1 MRILLIG
8 PPGGGKGTQAK
19 LIMKKYN
26 IPQISTGD
34 MLREHVKSKSELGLM
49 AVEYMNKGELVP
61 DSVIL
66 EMMMGKFNKPDC
78 INGYILD
85 GFPRTIPQAKGLDLL
100 LKKSNNKIDKVI
112 VISVSDNTIVN
123 RMNGRRVHLN
133 SGRIYHIVFNPPQK
147 TDTDD
152 ITGEKLVIREDDKE
166 DTVRHRLRV
175 YHELTSPLVEYYS
188 KNNSLVYIKGD
199 QEIKH
204 VFSSIEKILND

>member
-66 EMMMGKFNKPDC
+66 EMMMEKFNKPDC

>member
-66 EMMMGKFNKPDC
+66 EMMGEKFNKPDC

-100 LKKSNNKIDKVI
+100 LKKLNNKIDKVI
-112 VISVSDNTIVN
+112 VISVSDNVIVD

-133 SGRIYHIVFNPPQK
+133 SGRIYHIVFNPPKK